1 LMDRDRG
8 SAAVAFQVLIYPIT
22 DRDLESPSYREN
34 GDGYFLTRDRMAW
47 FWELYLN
54 EDSEASNPY
63 AAPMQAESLA
73 GLPPAYV
80 MTAEFDPLLSE
91 GAAYADRLEASGVS
105 VVREFYDGQ
114 IHGFVRRIDL
124 FDRATVAISR
134 IGQLIRGLDGKRNM

>member
-1 LMDRDRG
+1 
-8 SAAVAFQVLIYPIT
+8 
-22 DRDLESPSYREN
+22 
-34 GDGYFLTRDRMAW
+34 
-47 FWELYLN
+47 
-54 EDSEASNPY
+54 
-63 AAPMQAESLA
+63 MQAESLA